1 MAVVVAAP
9 PAPDA
14 GGLTVGLFAGPRT
27 LDGKVAP
34 HVRQLL
40 GTGGGDTG
48 MWGISSPMD
57 LIPTRPFQK
66 LGPTVTQDTAMRS
79 SAVWAALRLRAGLTS
94 TLPIDAFRNVNGQAV
109 QVQSTPPILS
119 APGGPKVDITEYWY
133 SSSVDLN
140 RAGNHIAIIAETNG
154 YGLPAYLEAQPS
166 NEVAVVV
173 KGGKLWKYRIAGKL
187 YDPDSIWHE
196 KAYTSSGLHVGLS
209 PVAYAAWAIG
219 EYLNVQEFATNWFAQ
234 GGIPKARLKN
244 VAKILN
250 WTEAATVKEAWR
262 ASISAGEPFVHG
274 ADWDYEMIQ
283 AQQASADWL
292 EAKAFGITDVAR
304 FFDVPAE
311 LIDATP
317 TGARN
322 ARGNLVYANI
332 GQYNAQLLT
341 IHLRPEVIR
350 RERAWTRLLPQGQY
364 VKVRT
369 SALMDMD
376 PMTLS
381 QFLAGLIASRQLA
394 PSEARALRNLQPF
407 TDAQVAEFDHFWP
420 PTGNVEGQG
429 PAPDPAALPS
439 FDPNADIQDLLGSAP
454 LPVERGRTARPALTS
469 GRSWDV

>member
-1 MAVVVAAP
+1 M
-9 PAPDA
+9 
-14 GGLTVGLFAGPRT
+14 GLFAGPKT
-27 LDGKVAP
+27 LDGRPAQTI
-34 HVRQLL
+34 RQLL
-40 GTGGGDTG
+40 GTGGGSTG

-79 SAVWAALRLRAGLTS
+79 SAVWAALRLRAGLIS
-94 TLPIDAFRNVNGQAV
+94 TLPIDAFRVVNGQQV
-109 QVQSTPPILS
+109 QVASRPPILS

-166 NEVAVVV
+166 NECAVVV

-187 YDPDSIWHE
+187 YDPDTIWHE
-196 KAYTSSGLHVGLS
+196 KAYTSSGLYVGLS

-234 GGIPKARLKN
+234 MGIPRARLGNK
-244 VAKILN
+244 AKTITQ
-250 WTEAATVKEAWR
+250 TEASIVKESWR

-274 ADWDYEMIQ
+274 SDWDYEMIQ

-332 GQYNAQLLT
+332 GQYNAQFLT
-341 IHLRPEVIR
+341 MHLGPEIVR
-350 RERAWTRLLPQGQY
+350 RERAWTTLLPQGQF

-369 SALMDMD
+369 NALMRMD
-376 PMTLS
+376 PATLA
-381 QFLAGLIASRQLA
+381 QVNAILIQSRQMA
-394 PSEARALRNLQPF
+394 PSEARALNNLLPF
-407 TDAQVAEFDHFWP
+407 TSDQIMEFDHFWP

-429 PAPDPAALPS
+429 PPPVGEGSD
-439 FDPNADIQDLLGSAP
+439 FDPNLDLLDLTSAGAAGASGQ
-454 LPVERGRTARPALTS
+454 LASRAAHPALTS
-469 GRSWDV
+469 GRSWDL